1 MSRTI
6 KYEIDEKNYIT
17 IEKMH
22 RKKIFEQK
30 QNSKKVYQIKLKSD
44 PAIWEIKRPNVS
56 KQVSSWIAK
65 LAWNKSEH

>member
-1 MSRTI
+1 MSRRI

-22 RKKIFEQK
+22 RKKIFEPR

-44 PAIWEIKRPNVS
+44 LRK
-56 KQVSSWIAK
+56 
-65 LAWNKSEH
+65 